1 MRFRTTLLQSSKTA
15 TGFRVPDEVMAALAG
30 GKAPK
35 VAATING
42 HTWRTSVATVNGGP
56 MVGVNTDVRAATGVR
71 GGDDI
76 EVDLALDTAPRSI
89 DVPDDLA
96 AALDADPAAR
106 RTFDGLSYSN
116 QRFWVEPIVAARAD
130 ETRQRRIDKAVATLR
145 EGRAR

>member
-1 MRFRTTLLQSSKTA
+1 MRFRTTLLESSKTA

-76 EVDLALDTAPRSI
+76 EVDLTLDTAPRTI

-130 ETRQRRIDKAVATLR
+130 ETRQRRIDKAVA
-145 EGRAR
+145 

>member
-56 MVGVNTDVRAATGVR
+56 MVGVNADVRAATGVR
-71 GGDDI
+71 GGDEI
-76 EVDLALDTAPRSI
+76 EVDLELDTAPRTI

-116 QRFWVEPIVAARAD
+116 QRFWVEPIVAAKSD
-130 ETRQRRIDKAVATLR
+130 ETRQRRIGKAVATLR

>member
-56 MVGVNTDVRAATGVR
+56 MVGVNADVRAATGVR
-71 GGDDI
+71 GGDEI